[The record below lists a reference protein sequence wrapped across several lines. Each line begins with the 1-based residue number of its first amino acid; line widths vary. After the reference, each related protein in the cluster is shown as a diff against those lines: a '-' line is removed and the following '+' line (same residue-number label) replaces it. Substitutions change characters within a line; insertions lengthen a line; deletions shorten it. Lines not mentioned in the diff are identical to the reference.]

1 MTSNKPLARMML
13 GAALAAMSIG
23 AIAQDKSVELKFA
36 HWLPGS
42 HPLAKLGFEPW
53 AKSVEAASNGSIKVA
68 LFPAQQLGKAADH
81 YDMVRD
87 GIADMSWVSPGY
99 QAGRFPVFA
108 AAELPF
114 QISKPGPGSAAVD
127 KWYRSYAATEMKDVR
142 LCFAHV
148 HIGTLHSKKPISEPG
163 QIKGMKIRPANG
175 TVAQTMTLLG
185 ATNVQVSAPESR
197 DALEKGVADAIT
209 FPWNSLIS
217 FSIDKAVKNHTDMRL
232 YAAAFT
238 WVMNPAW
245 YNKLS
250 ATQKMELFESYV
262 GTRENR
268 RHKPGRAFER
278 TGYRFDVLGDY
289 GAFRDLQRHRMLT
302 IEWQRLTPDHGF
314 VMPELVDAAGCGPMF
329 TDAMD
334 RSRELYEALRPEYPE
349 QAAYAISMAYRLRY
363 VMQFN
368 AREAMHMLELRT
380 APQGHPSY
388 RRVALEM
395 YRQIGEVAGHRA
407 LAAAMT
413 HITSEAPDLERLD
426 SERRAEERRN
436 KG

>member
-1 MTSNKPLARMML
+1 MTSRKSLTRMML
-13 GAALAAMSIG
+13 ATAVAAASMGAL
-23 AIAQDKSVELKFA
+23 AQDKPAELKFA

-68 LFPAQQLGKAADH
+68 MFPAQQLGKAADH

-87 GIADMSWVSPGY
+87 GIADMGWVSPGY

-127 KWYRSYAATEMKDVR
+127 KWYRGHAAAEMKDVR

-245 YNKLS
+245 YGKLS
-250 ATQKMELFESYV
+250 PAQKKVMDDHCNNDWAGKV
-262 GTRENR
+262 G
-268 RHKPGRAFER
+268 AAW
-278 TGYRFDVLGDY
+278 GDDEDS
-289 GAFRDLQRHRMLT
+289 GQGKLEKQGHNVVK
-302 IEWQRLTPDHGF
+302 LTPPQLDAWKKAVEPVSVQWVETAGKSG
-314 VMPELVDAAGCGPMF
+314 VNGQQVLATLRQELKARGAG
-329 TDAMD
+329 
-334 RSRELYEALRPEYPE
+334 
-349 QAAYAISMAYRLRY
+349 Q
-363 VMQFN
+363 
-368 AREAMHMLELRT
+368 
-380 APQGHPSY
+380 
-388 RRVALEM
+388 
-395 YRQIGEVAGHRA
+395 
-407 LAAAMT
+407 
-413 HITSEAPDLERLD
+413 
-426 SERRAEERRN
+426 
-436 KG
+436 